1 LKYLLDTNII
11 SELIKPTPNSN
22 VVSFLDSL
30 NEDDVF
36 ISVITIGEIQF
47 GIQKL
52 PSSKKKEQL
61 LSWLYADL
69 LARFHNKVVDIDVE
83 TMLLWGEVSQQLKAK
98 GTPMPIMDLLIAA
111 TCLKGNYMLITR
123 NEKDFTHLDIE
134 ITNPFR

>member
-1 LKYLLDTNII
+1 MKYLLDTNII

>member
-1 LKYLLDTNII
+1 MKYLLDTNII

-22 VVSFLDSL
+22 VISFLDSL

-69 LARFHNKVVDIDVE
+69 LARFHNKIVDIDVE

-98 GTPMPIMDLLIAA
+98 GTPIPIM
-111 TCLKGNYMLITR
+111 GS
-123 NEKDFTHLDIE
+123 THCCYLPE
-134 ITNPFR
+134 R